1 MREQKGITLIAITL
15 TVIVMLIIAS
25 ITVYY
30 GTDLIQNAKLQDL
43 KTNMLLIQ
51 AKTKS
56 GVEEVNF
63 QSQNINDGSSLE
75 QIKSENLIGQKLEG
89 SGEPYN
95 QAQQTG
101 KITGDISQYYYLT
114 DQNLNDMGLN
124 DIKTEDYGYF
134 ILRYDIDNISVEV
147 INTKGYDGNYTLT
160 DILALDE

>member
-1 MREQKGITLIAITL
+1 MRKQNGITLIAITL

-75 QIKSENLIGQKLEG
+75 QIKSANLIGQKLEG

-101 KITGDISQYYYLT
+101 KITGDISQYYYLE
-114 DQNLNDMGLN
+114 LVFLVLL
-124 DIKTEDYGYF
+124 
-134 ILRYDIDNISVEV
+134 ILFLLFLSFYIVLYYSSNANISVKV
-147 INTKGYDGNYTLT
+147 
-160 DILALDE
+160 

>member
-1 MREQKGITLIAITL
+1 MREQKGITLIVITL

-75 QIKSENLIGQKLEG
+75 QIKSKYGKDKILIASDGF
-89 SGEPYN
+89 SFIN
-95 QAQQTG
+95 R
-101 KITGDISQYYYLT
+101 
-114 DQNLNDMGLN
+114 
-124 DIKTEDYGYF
+124 KTEQEEQ
-134 ILRYDIDNISVEV
+134 SH
-147 INTKGYDGNYTLT
+147 K
-160 DILALDE
+160 

>member
-56 GVEEVNF
+56 GV
-63 QSQNINDGSSLE
+63 
-75 QIKSENLIGQKLEG
+75 
-89 SGEPYN
+89 
-95 QAQQTG
+95 
-101 KITGDISQYYYLT
+101 
-114 DQNLNDMGLN
+114 
-124 DIKTEDYGYF
+124 
-134 ILRYDIDNISVEV
+134 
-147 INTKGYDGNYTLT
+147 
-160 DILALDE
+160 

>member
-1 MREQKGITLIAITL
+1 MRKQNGITLIAITL
-15 TVIVMLIIAS
+15 TIIVMLIIAS

-30 GTDLIQNAKLQDL
+30 GTDLIKNAKLQDL

-75 QIKSENLIGQKLEG
+75 QIKSANLIGQKLEG

-114 DQNLNDMGLN
+114 DQNLSDIGL

-134 ILRYDIDNISVEV
+134 ILKYDIDNISVEV
-147 INTKGYDGNYTLT
+147 INTKGYGGNYTLT
-160 DILALDE
+160 DILALEE